1 MKPIPLDLISF
12 ARIPKRERICSG
24 PHYRILVRGVPGE
37 FGAGY
42 TDVIVAKVEGHGW
55 YLIDR
60 KRGGGIVPG
69 PEIAP
74 GMERVVYHR
83 TRMAAASELHLCEDY
98 IPENVR
104 QYLEEMTS

>member
-1 MKPIPLDLISF
+1 MKPVPLDLISF
-12 ARIPKRERICSG
+12 ARIPRRDRICDG
-24 PHYRILVRGVPGE
+24 PAYRLLVRGAPGG

-42 TDVIVAKVEGHGW
+42 TDVIVAKVGNRGW

-69 PEIAP
+69 PEIKP
-74 GMERVVYHR
+74 GLHRVVYHP
-83 TRMAAASELHLCEDY
+83 TRAAAAAELHLCEDY

-104 QYLEEMTS
+104 QYLEEVTP